1 MKISI
6 VIPVYNS
13 SEVLFKL
20 QKSIDQAFSDIK
32 IDYQIVFV
40 DDFSHDNSWEVIR
53 AIKNQTP
60 GKVTAIRMAKNFGQH
75 NAIFCGLQYC
85 TGDFIITMDDDMQ
98 HPPAEIPKLI
108 ECQKATGADLV
119 YGISKKYKRP
129 LFRRITS
136 RGFKFTTKHTSSST
150 GEGSSFRMI
159 KQDLAKKLVT
169 HKQSFVF
176 IDELISWYTG
186 NIQFTYVEHNE
197 SSLKKSRY
205 STSKLIK
212 LYFNLVFGYNA
223 TLLRL
228 ITFLGI
234 SSSFISFLVGVLF
247 ILKKIF
253 FHIRI
258 GYTGIIVSI
267 TFSSGVILLSIGI
280 IGEYLRRMYTIMNTF
295 PQYSISEILE

>member
-1 MKISI
+1 MKISV

-20 QKSIDQAFSDIK
+20 FESIDKVFSDLTIA
-32 IDYQIVFV
+32 YQIVFV
-40 DDFSHDNSWEVIR
+40 DDYSDDNSWEKIR
-53 AIKNQTP
+53 AIKNQNP
-60 GKVTAIRMAKNFGQH
+60 GKIVAIRLAKNFGQH

-98 HPPAEIPKLI
+98 HPPTEIPKLI
-108 ECQKATGADLV
+108 ECQKSTQSDLV
-119 YGISKKYKRP
+119 YGISKDYKRP

-136 RGFKFTTKHTSSST
+136 HGFKFTTKHTSSST
-150 GEGSSFRMI
+150 AEGSSFRMM
-159 KQDLAKKLVT
+159 KLDLAKKIIA

-176 IDELISWYTG
+176 IDELISWYTK
-186 NIQFTYVEHNE
+186 NIEFVYVEHDH
-197 SSLKKSRY
+197 SLLKKSRY
-205 STSKLIK
+205 SASKLIK

-258 GYTGIIVSI
+258 GFTGIIVSI

-280 IGEYLRRMYTIMNTF
+280 IGEYLRRMYTILNAH
-295 PQYSISEILE
+295 PQYYISEILE